1 MGIFLSCCRGS
12 SDELL
17 PQPDAETR
25 RRQQAEA
32 AERRMKDN
40 ATKGIKDPERVRRM
54 EKKAEELE
62 RLERENAM
70 KGPGEAPLRWQM
82 N

>member
-1 MGIFLSCCRGS
+1 MGIFVSCCKGTS
-12 SDELL
+12 EELIT
-17 PQPDAETR
+17 PDKETR
-25 RRQQAEA
+25 RRQLAEA
-32 AERRMKDN
+32 AERRLQDN
-40 ATKGIKDPERVRRM
+40 QNRGIKDPERVRRM

-62 RLERENAM
+62 RYERENAM